1 VAQLLGPTAQ
11 AALAREEELA
21 AERAVRAQPGPLAT
35 LVRLLLLGRPVR
47 RGALDAALP
56 ALGTAGAEGL
66 GLVSASGVAPDDE
79 ARPLLELAPY
89 AADDDEWW
97 LASDLTRP
105 AEQARPL
112 RPDHVL
118 GVGGAST
125 TLARW
130 TPRRPARRAADIG
143 TGCGIQAFHLATH
156 SADVVATDVSARSVA
171 MAAFNAGLNAAVR
184 GGPFDGRRLDLRRG
198 SLLDPLA
205 GERFDLVVSNP
216 PYVITPRSGG
226 APAYT
231 YRDGGL
237 AGDDVVRRLV
247 EDVGPLLEPGGT
259 AQLLGNWEHRRG
271 EPWAERVGAWLEASG
286 LHGWVVQR
294 ELQDPA
300 EYAETWARDAGH
312 QPGSAAY
319 TAMYAAW
326 LDDFARR
333 GVEAVGFG
341 VVTLRRPLLDGGAV
355 TRVRRVEEHTGS
367 LDGAMGDVVAAVM
380 DAEVWL
386 LSADDADLL
395 AGRWRVAAD
404 VTEERHGR
412 PGAPDPSVIRLHQG
426 GGLRRT
432 VGADTALAAVVG
444 ACDGELPL
452 GVLVDAVAGLLD
464 EDAPALRQRVVPAV
478 RRLVADGLLL
488 GPSPG
493 PLDAAFRHPG

>member
-1 VAQLLGPTAQ
+1 MAQ
-11 AALAREEELA
+11 AALGREEELPA
-21 AERAVRAQPGPLAT
+21 DRATRGHPGPLAT
-35 LVRLLLLGRPVR
+35 LVRLLLLGRPVPR
-47 RGALDAALP
+47 RDLDAALP
-56 ALGTAGAEGL
+56 ELGAAGAEVL
-66 GLVSASGVAPDDE
+66 GLVAAGGAAPDDE
-79 ARPLLELAPY
+79 VRPLLELAPY

-105 AEQARPL
+105 AGDVRPL

-130 TPRRPARRAADIG
+130 TPRRPVRRAADLG
-143 TGCGIQAFHLATH
+143 TGCGVQAFHLAAH
-156 SADVVATDVSARSVA
+156 SADVVATDVSPRCLAV
-171 MAAFNAGLNAAVR
+171 AAFNAGLNAAVR

-216 PYVITPRSGG
+216 PYVITPRSAG

-247 EDVGPLLEPGGT
+247 EGLGALLEPGGT
-259 AQLLGNWEHRRG
+259 AQLLGNWEHRHG
-271 EPWAERVGAWLEASG
+271 QPWAERVGSWLDASG

-294 ELQDPA
+294 EVQDPA

-312 QPGSAAY
+312 QPGSTAY
-319 TAMYAAW
+319 AGMYAAW

-341 VVTLRRPLLDGGAV
+341 VVTLRRPLLDGGAAA
-355 TRVRRVEEHTGS
+355 RVRRVEEHTGA

-380 DAEVWL
+380 GAEEWL
-386 LSADDADLL
+386 LAADDADLL
-395 AGRWRVAAD
+395 AGRWLVAAD

-426 GGLRRT
+426 GGLRRSA
-432 VGADTALAAVVG
+432 GLDTALAGVVG

-478 RRLVADGLLL
+478 RRLLADGLLT
-488 GPSPG
+488 S
-493 PLDAAFRHPG
+493 A